1 MHMKQTYFQFR
12 QFVVQQD
19 KTPMKVCTDACLFG
33 AWVRRQLPV
42 AGRLRGLDIGT
53 GTGLLS
59 LMLVQEADID
69 MVAIDVDEAA
79 AKQAKENVAASRFA
93 SRIDVYQQD
102 AIGFSPPGKFDV
114 VICNPPFFK
123 QSLVPA
129 DNGKHLAKHEAR
141 LDLSRLVRL
150 VRPWLNDGGL
160 FYLLLPFYRS
170 GELEILTEKTGWHIT
185 KKLKM
190 KQTAAH
196 DFFRVAYALG
206 VVPAGMEEEALVIRQ
221 DDGLYTAPFLQYLEP
236 YYLPQH
242 YLRNMK

>member
-1 MHMKQTYFQFR
+1 
-12 QFVVQQD
+12 
-19 KTPMKVCTDACLFG
+19 MKVCTDACLFG
-33 AWVRRQLPV
+33 AWVSSQLSA

-59 LMLVQEADID
+59 LMLAQEANID
-69 MVAIDVDEAA
+69 MVAIEVDQAA
-79 AKQAKENVAASRFA
+79 AGQAKENVAASRFA
-93 SRIDVYQQD
+93 GRIEVYQQD
-102 AIGFSPPGKFDV
+102 VIDFSPPEKFDV

-141 LDLSRLVRL
+141 LDLPRLLRL

-170 GELEILTEKTGWHIT
+170 AELETLAKNTGWYIRR
-185 KKLKM
+185 KLTV

-221 DDGLYTAPFLQYLEP
+221 GDGLYTAPFLQYLEP